1 MSRVKR
7 QFDAFLLLE
16 GPNGTILAVNPAYLG
31 LFGYPSEQVVGQSFV
46 LIFPPD
52 QRAAAQE
59 TYQTVFQAAEL
70 TPRFEAVV
78 DESVLHRMVDSPPV
92 MRAQLKRLLELSELP
107 NVTIRVIPYEAGAL
121 PAGNN
126 KFIIL
131 EFMQPAVPDIV
142 FIEGLTGDLYLEDP
156 RDVEIY
162 NLTYRTL
169 VQLAASPDETREIIG
184 TTIRSHRRGR
194 TARRGHGPGSN

>member
-1 MSRVKR
+1 MPYSTYVGLEAEAKSIR
-7 QFDAFLLLE
+7 DYGLGIIPGLLQ
-16 GPNGTILAVNPAYLG
+16 TADYARAIV
-31 LFGYPSEQVVGQSFV
+31 
-46 LIFPPD
+46 
-52 QRAAAQE
+52 RAAVPKWVPEVIEQRVQGRMVRQQLLYSDDA
-59 TYQTVFQAAEL
+59 
-70 TPRFEAVV
+70 PRFEAVV